1 MDGWMT
7 ATHVEAPWEHFVS
20 GRKVKEGT
28 KKLRMV
34 DDWSWHRTKSMKW
47 AILTNNVTHG
57 EPRFCSIRR
66 QEAVHPINQ
75 PRIRP
80 NPLLGSLVKKRK
92 KTRKNETKSIPGSEC
107 AFV

>member
-1 MDGWMT
+1 
-7 ATHVEAPWEHFVS
+7 
-20 GRKVKEGT
+20 
-28 KKLRMV
+28 MV
-34 DDWSWHRTKSMKW
+34 DDWSWQRTKSMKW
-47 AILTNNVTHG
+47 AILTNNDTHG

-92 KTRKNETKSIPGSEC
+92 KTRKNETKSIPGERVRVRITDCDDQTTQSVDPSHPSTLSYLHE
-107 AFV
+107 